1 VIKLKPE
8 GSCETLR
15 VSFFVTVQVVDE
27 SGNNDGGLSPRI
39 AAVQV
44 AVK

>member
-1 VIKLKPE
+1 VAGNSSK
-8 GSCETLR
+8 
-15 VSFFVTVQVVDE
+15 VTVQVVDE

>member
-1 VIKLKPE
+1 MSRALDQ
-8 GSCETLR
+8 R
-15 VSFFVTVQVVDE
+15 FHVTVQVVDE